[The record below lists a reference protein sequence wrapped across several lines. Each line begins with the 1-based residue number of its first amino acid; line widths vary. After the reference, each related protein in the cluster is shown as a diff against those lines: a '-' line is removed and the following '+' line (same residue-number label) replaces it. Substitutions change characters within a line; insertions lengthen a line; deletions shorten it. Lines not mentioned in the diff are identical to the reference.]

1 MTEHKT
7 DIPNGEGDRN
17 GESRESSESI
27 ESSGAERHIEI

>member
-7 DIPNGEGDRN
+7 DIPNGEEDRN
-17 GESRESSESI
+17 GESRESGESI